1 MTGRNKSICR
11 DLAAVALLAL
21 GVRLAFI
28 FFAGPHVYGD
38 GTGYPRQ
45 GMQIATGE
53 GQLDTSWLGAYSF
66 WLAAVYSLI
75 PSLKWTAIIG
85 ALIPG
90 VLLVT
95 VAQVIGLRLYG
106 RSTGLLCGLFC
117 VVHPLLITYSTN
129 GYMETF
135 YCLLLAVATLA
146 LCELLRIKSKARR
159 RAWAL
164 LAGVAMALAF
174 ATRNEALPLA
184 LAVILVPLFAVKR
197 SSDGSLSSWRA
208 RLTDCATVAS
218 GLLVGV
224 GFYVVVAFAST
235 GSVGLL
241 GKVGNLSRHSDI
253 FLEREAAAAEVY
265 GAGGIIERSRGS
277 ANGQTDVTTATEE
290 SETGYGIK
298 ATTLA
303 KRFWKNLRS
312 ALPGSAVRLF
322 ASPLPLLALIP
333 IFGWL
338 TGKGWRRELIPP
350 CLMLVFF
357 PAFFSLYAVQPR
369 YLMPIVVPV
378 HLFAAVGTVSLA
390 AWLCRRRRS
399 RSTVQVSARKWLLAA
414 TTPLL
419 VILAAATLWK
429 VNQIRGERILHSELA
444 AWLRE
449 QVPLEEKISGC
460 GFGHIG
466 DTTFRSGH
474 AFLVRLHTD
483 EPQDLE
489 QFVRQ
494 NTDGW
499 LVLYEDYLSDANPAM
514 LRYLEEPLPGF
525 RRRHEV
531 LVKGAWRAQVFQLE
545 NTDIADRGGDSTPAP

>member
-1 MTGRNKSICR
+1 MTEASKSIR
-11 DLAAVALLAL
+11 SDLAAVALLAL

-28 FFAGPHVYGD
+28 FYAGPHVYGD

-45 GMQIATGE
+45 GMQIATGQ

-117 VVHPLLITYSTN
+117 ALHPLLITYSTN

-146 LCELLRIKSKARR
+146 LCELLRIKTNARR

-164 LAGVAMALAF
+164 LAGVAMALVF

-184 LAVILVPLFAVKR
+184 LAVVLVPLFAVAAG
-197 SSDGSLSSWRA
+197 SDGPSSLWRA
-208 RLTDCATVAS
+208 RLVDCATVAS

-224 GFYVVVAFAST
+224 GLYVVVAFAST
-235 GSVGLL
+235 GSVGLF
-241 GKVGNLSRHSDI
+241 GKAGNLSRHSDI
-253 FLEREAAAAEVY
+253 FLQREAAAAEVY
-265 GAGGIIERSRGS
+265 GAGGIIERSMAN
-277 ANGQTDVTTATEE
+277 ANGQPDSTTATEE
-290 SETGYGIK
+290 IETGYGVK

-303 KRFWKNLRS
+303 KRFWKNLLS

-333 IFGWL
+333 IFGWM

-378 HLFAAVGTVSLA
+378 HLFGAAGTVTLA
-390 AWLCRRRRS
+390 AWLCRRRS
-399 RSTVQVSARKWLLAA
+399 QSTAQASARKWLVTA
-414 TTPLL
+414 TTSLL
-419 VILAAATLWK
+419 VLLAAATLWK
-429 VNQIRGERILHSELA
+429 GNQIRAERILHSELA

-514 LRYLEEPLPGF
+514 LRYLEDPLPGF

-531 LVKGAWRAQVFQLE
+531 SVKGAWRAQVFQLE
-545 NTDIADRGGDSTPAP
+545 NTSIADRGADSTPAP